1 MIKLVM
7 IPYAG
12 GNSWGYADISK
23 RLKNNN
29 IDCILYDYP
38 GHGKRVTEELMDN
51 IDKVREDCVN
61 YIQSNIS
68 DNDTLF
74 IFGHSLGALITYEVV
89 KDFNKSK
96 NRVQGMIV
104 SGMYPRDMKESRGSS
119 KYYSN
124 KNFIENIM
132 KLGGIPLE
140 ILNNPEAVDFFGE
153 IIKNDYQIFDS
164 IRASS
169 ELINIPIL
177 AFSGNEDKNF
187 SEEKVSFWEKL
198 TNSNFKIHN
207 FQGNHFFIFDN
218 VKPIVDSITEFI
230 EETLK

>member
-104 SGMYPRDMKESRGSS
+104 SGMYPPDMKESRGSS

-140 ILNNPEAVDFFGE
+140 ILNNPEAVEFCTDP
-153 IIKNDYQIFDS
+153 KK
-164 IRASS
+164 
-169 ELINIPIL
+169 L
-177 AFSGNEDKNF
+177 DK
-187 SEEKVSFWEKL
+187 
-198 TNSNFKIHN
+198 
-207 FQGNHFFIFDN
+207 
-218 VKPIVDSITEFI
+218 
-230 EETLK
+230 

>member
-1 MIKLVM
+1 M

-104 SGMYPRDMKESRGSS
+104 SGMYPPDMKESRGSS

-140 ILNNPEAVDFFGE
+140 ILNNPEAVEFFG
-153 IIKNDYQIFDS
+153 DS